1 MAATHAYDV
10 IIIGAGPAGIFAAL
24 ELTSDQVSPR
34 PRVLLVEKGR
44 DLAARNKK
52 DILCGWGGAGAY
64 SDGKLNLSPA
74 VGGQL
79 EKFVAPGDLAALIDQ
94 VDSTY
99 VQYGAATRVYGDD
112 LDAVA
117 RIKDQ
122 AILAGLRL
130 VVSRIRHIGTEKCL
144 DVLAGLRAHLNDR
157 ITFLPDT
164 PVEDILVLDG
174 RVAGVQAGGKRY
186 EAQFVIAAPG
196 REGSEWLSNQ
206 AARLG
211 LERTN
216 NPVDIGV
223 RVEVPAPV
231 MQSLAESLYESKFY
245 FNTPSFDDQ
254 VRTFCMCPNGEV
266 VLERHDGVTTV
277 NGHSYAAKR
286 TDNTN
291 FALLV
296 STNFTKPFHEPI
308 TYGKYIASLANILGG
323 GVMVQ
328 RLADLKAGRRSTP
341 ERLAKGAIAPTLAQA
356 TPGDLSFAAR
366 PVRRGRRRGR
376 DPGAG
381 AGLGVRAHRGPGRAE
396 IHGGGR
402 RMKIL
407 MTNDDGVKDT
417 GIWRLARVLAADH
430 AVTILAPEGQ
440 RSAVSH
446 AVTLHKPLRITPHFE
461 LDEKN
466 IKVYSSNGTPADCAM
481 LGVLEAAPD
490 ADIVI
495 SGINGGP
502 NLGEDVI
509 YSGTVAA
516 AMEAALLGVR
526 AMAVSLSEY
535 LDGEYE
541 LAAQFTARLAHQLN
555 NPELPERTLWNVN
568 VPPVAAAR
576 YKGFRI
582 TRLGTRKY
590 TDILQ
595 KRVDPRGRPYYW
607 ITGQL
612 VRDVDGPDTD
622 NAATHQGLVS
632 ITPLLMDLTDTRMK
646 DALAITDPM
655 A

>member
-1 MAATHAYDV
+1 M
-10 IIIGAGPAGIFAAL
+10 
-24 ELTSDQVSPR
+24 
-34 PRVLLVEKGR
+34 
-44 DLAARNKK
+44 N
-52 DILCGWGGAGAY
+52 
-64 SDGKLNLSPA
+64 
-74 VGGQL
+74 
-79 EKFVAPGDLAALIDQ
+79 
-94 VDSTY
+94 
-99 VQYGAATRVYGDD
+99 
-112 LDAVA
+112 
-117 RIKDQ
+117 
-122 AILAGLRL
+122 
-130 VVSRIRHIGTEKCL
+130 
-144 DVLAGLRAHLNDR
+144 
-157 ITFLPDT
+157 
-164 PVEDILVLDG
+164 
-174 RVAGVQAGGKRY
+174 
-186 EAQFVIAAPG
+186 
-196 REGSEWLSNQ
+196 
-206 AARLG
+206 
-211 LERTN
+211 
-216 NPVDIGV
+216 
-223 RVEVPAPV
+223 
-231 MQSLAESLYESKFY
+231 
-245 FNTPSFDDQ
+245 
-254 VRTFCMCPNGEV
+254 
-266 VLERHDGVTTV
+266 
-277 NGHSYAAKR
+277 
-286 TDNTN
+286 
-291 FALLV
+291 
-296 STNFTKPFHEPI
+296 
-308 TYGKYIASLANILGG
+308 
-323 GVMVQ
+323 
-328 RLADLKAGRRSTP
+328 
-341 ERLAKGAIAPTLAQA
+341 
-356 TPGDLSFAAR
+356 
-366 PVRRGRRRGR
+366 
-376 DPGAG
+376 
-381 AGLGVRAHRGPGRAE
+381 
-396 IHGGGR
+396 
-402 RMKIL
+402 IL

-541 LAAQFTARLAHQLN
+541 LAAQFTARLADQLN

-568 VPPVAAAR
+568 VPPVAAAG

-612 VRDVDGPDTD
+612 VRDVDDPDTD
-622 NAATHQGLVS
+622 NAATQQGLVS